1 MRLRETSEGAIRVVG
16 HERRAPLP
24 EPHLGEGGDV
34 VDVDV
39 TQDVAGGLARVEAG
53 LGVGDVL
60 RVSGDAEDALAVEA
74 AWAAKGC
81 FNVTSTRVFSDQF
94 CQKKHLPDE
103 NLRRDDHSS
112 KNELKRVE
120 TGRDMSLES

>member
-1 MRLRETSEGAIRVVG
+1 MRILQTAWDKVDIYTHVAKRCKVLAKVTYLLLLVVS
-16 HERRAPLP
+16 
-24 EPHLGEGGDV
+24 
-34 VDVDV
+34 
-39 TQDVAGGLARVEAG
+39 LATT
-53 LGVGDVL
+53 VL
-60 RVSGDAEDALAVEA
+60 IVSTR
-74 AWAAKGC
+74 AAKGC